1 MVSPYSKTLT
11 GSEKPPRRLKRTE
24 HLPDED
30 LVFERHAFGIVLLE
44 PFFRGVLIGK
54 DLEVLGVSNLLAGVD
69 VDEDGHW
76 YPCRIGRPANSARK
90 LRPLPAVEYRFGICA
105 SPNRKSARIRNAT

>member
-11 GSEKPPRRLKRTE
+11 GSQPSVSPSRWLQYGSFRYLIR
-24 HLPDED
+24 
-30 LVFERHAFGIVLLE
+30 ERQVFGIVLLE